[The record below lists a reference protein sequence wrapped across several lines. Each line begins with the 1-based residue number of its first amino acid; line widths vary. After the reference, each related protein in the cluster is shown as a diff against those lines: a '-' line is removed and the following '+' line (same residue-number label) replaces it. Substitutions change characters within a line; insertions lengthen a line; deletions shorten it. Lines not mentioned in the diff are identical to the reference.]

1 MVVNVRC
8 LKPWRA
14 APAEENPAARV
25 PRTHGAPTPPGLEGL
40 TRYMGPA
47 GPPAQRRP
55 GPARGRRGRRPLNPS
70 AAEFVP
76 QPAASTVAELDLE
89 EPAVEERA
97 PKLRGLEN
105 PAAVSHQWKTSVA
118 QPVQAAAILLA
129 ERRARQI

>member
-1 MVVNVRC
+1 MATP
-8 LKPWRA
+8 KKGSE
-14 APAEENPAARV
+14 APLVEHRV
-25 PRTHGAPTPPGLEGL
+25 EHPSNSSPPSGTELRTAHSHL
-40 TRYMGPA
+40 
-47 GPPAQRRP
+47 
-55 GPARGRRGRRPLNPS
+55 
-70 AAEFVP
+70 
-76 QPAASTVAELDLE
+76 AASTVAELDLE